1 MTRTAYHE
9 ALERTRLDVLRM
21 GALAEEAVRNSIA
34 AMDRRN
40 TELAR
45 RVISGDDPLDDLRR
59 KVEANCIELLWRQQP
74 LAGELR
80 TIAAMLETIVDLERV
95 GDYGVEIAKRAIA
108 IADMPVRPD
117 KVEIAKMGTIAADM
131 LHDVVVAFSEQSAEL
146 AQSVIDRDDEVD
158 IRYHNGIHALQI
170 AMEEDSRMVP
180 AATQMLFTLSSV
192 ERIGDRAQ
200 NIAWHV
206 KEMLV

>member
-34 AMDRRN
+34 AMDRRD

-74 LAGELR
+74 LASELR

-108 IADMPVRPD
+108 IADMPMRPQN
-117 KVEIAKMGTIAADM
+117 VEITKMGTIAAEM
-131 LHDVVVAFSEQSAEL
+131 LHDVVVAFSEQDAEL

-158 IRYHNGIHALQI
+158 IRYHNGIRALQA
-170 AMEEDSRMVP
+170 AMEEEPRMVP
-180 AATQMLFTLSSV
+180 AATQLLFTLSSV

>member
-21 GALAEEAVRNSIA
+21 GALAEEAVRNAVA
-34 AMDRRN
+34 AMDRRD

-45 RVISGDDPLDDLRR
+45 RVIAGDDTLDELRHR
-59 KVEANCIELLWRQQP
+59 VESACIELLWRQQP

-95 GDYGVEIAKRAIA
+95 GDHGVEIAKRAIA
-108 IADMPVRPD
+108 ISDLPVRPAN
-117 KVEIAKMGTIAADM
+117 VEITKMGTIAADM
-131 LHDVVVAFSEQSAEL
+131 LHDVVVAFSEQDADV
-146 AQSVIDRDDEVD
+146 AQTVIDRDDEVD
-158 IRYHNGIHALQI
+158 VRYHNGIRALQE
-170 AMEEDSRMVP
+170 AMEADPRMVP
-180 AATQMLFTLSSV
+180 AATQMLFTLGSV

>member
-21 GALAEEAVRNSIA
+21 GALAEEAVRNAVA
-34 AMDRRN
+34 AMDRRD

-45 RVISGDDPLDDLRR
+45 RVITGDDPLDDLRHR
-59 KVEANCIELLWRQQP
+59 VESACIELLWRQQP
-74 LAGELR
+74 LASELR

-95 GDYGVEIAKRAIA
+95 GDHGVEIAKRAIA
-108 IADMPVRPD
+108 IADLPVRPAN
-117 KVEIAKMGTIAADM
+117 VEIAKMGTIAADM
-131 LHDVVVAFSEQSAEL
+131 LHDVVVAFAEQDAEI
-146 AQSVIDRDDEVD
+146 AQTVIDRDDEVD
-158 IRYHNGIHALQI
+158 VRYHNGIRALQE
-170 AMEEDSRMVP
+170 AMEEDPRMVP
-180 AATQMLFTLSSV
+180 AATQLLFTLGSV

>member
-21 GALAEEAVRNSIA
+21 GALAEEAVRNAVA
-34 AMDRRN
+34 AMDRRD

-59 KVEANCIELLWRQQP
+59 RVESACIELLWRQQP

-95 GDYGVEIAKRAIA
+95 GDHGVEIAKRAIA
-108 IADMPVRPD
+108 IADLPVRPAN
-117 KVEIAKMGTIAADM
+117 VEITKMGTIAADM
-131 LHDVVVAFSEQSAEL
+131 LHDVVVAFAEQDTDI
-146 AQSVIDRDDEVD
+146 AQTVIDRDDEVD
-158 IRYHNGIHALQI
+158 VRYHNGIRALQE
-170 AMEEDSRMVP
+170 AMEEDPRMVP
-180 AATQMLFTLSSV
+180 AATQMLFTLGSV

>member
-21 GALAEEAVRNSIA
+21 GALAEEAVRNAIA
-34 AMDRRN
+34 AMDRRD

-59 KVEANCIELLWRQQP
+59 RVESACIELLWRQQP

-95 GDYGVEIAKRAIA
+95 GDHGVEVAKRAIA
-108 IADMPVRPD
+108 IADLPVRPAN
-117 KVEIAKMGTIAADM
+117 VEITKMGTIAADM
-131 LHDVVVAFSEQSAEL
+131 LHDVVVAFAEQDADI

-158 IRYHNGIHALQI
+158 VRYHNGIHALQE
-170 AMEEDSRMVP
+170 AMEADPRMVP
-180 AATQMLFTLSSV
+180 AATQMLFTLGSV

>member
-1 MTRTAYHE
+1 MARTAYHE

-34 AMDRRN
+34 AMDRRD

-45 RVISGDDPLDDLRR
+45 RVIAGDDTLDDLRR
-59 KVEANCIELLWRQQP
+59 KVEAACIELLWRQQP
-74 LAGELR
+74 LASELR

-108 IADMPVRPD
+108 IADMPVRPAN
-117 KVEIAKMGTIAADM
+117 VEILKMGTIAADM
-131 LHDVVVAFSEQSAEL
+131 LHDVVTAFSDQNVEL
-146 AQSVIDRDDEVD
+146 CQLVIDRDDEVD
-158 IRYHNGIHALQI
+158 IRYHNGIRALQV
-170 AMEEDSRMVP
+170 AMEEDSRMVA
-180 AATQMLFTLSSV
+180 AATQLLFTLSSV

>member
-34 AMDRRN
+34 AMDRRD
-40 TELAR
+40 TDLAR
-45 RVISGDDPLDDLRR
+45 RVIAGDDPLDDLRR

-74 LAGELR
+74 LASELR

-95 GDYGVEIAKRAIA
+95 GDYGVEVAKRGIA
-108 IADMPVRPD
+108 IADMPFRPAN
-117 KVEIAKMGTIAADM
+117 VEIAKMGTIAADM
-131 LHDVVVAFSEQSAEL
+131 LHDVVVAFADQNPEL

-158 IRYHNGIHALQI
+158 IRYYKGIQALQE

-180 AATQMLFTLSSV
+180 ASTQLLFTLSSV